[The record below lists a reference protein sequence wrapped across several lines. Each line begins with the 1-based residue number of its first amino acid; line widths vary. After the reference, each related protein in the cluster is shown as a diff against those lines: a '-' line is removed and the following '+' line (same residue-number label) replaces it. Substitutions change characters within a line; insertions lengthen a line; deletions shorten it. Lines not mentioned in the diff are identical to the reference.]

1 MFSVINKDEMDVCVQ
16 RDFTAL
22 NKKLEIEYGMCKEVM
37 KRPVERPKDMEAVLL
52 TPKVEP

>member
-16 RDFTAL
+16 RDFAAL

-37 KRPVERPKDMEAVLL
+37 RRPVERPNDMEAVLL